1 MDDTQVPPVSYPF
14 RNKKGRWEV
23 DGLELDSE
31 GDEQYITALLEFKE
45 LMAGCEEINK
55 GSNE

>member
-1 MDDTQVPPVSYPF
+1 VPPVSYPF
-14 RNKKGRWEV
+14 RNTNGRWEV

-31 GDEQYITALLEFKE
+31 EDELYITSLLEFKE
-45 LMAGCEEINK
+45 LIEGNEGTNK